1 MQARRKPFR
10 VETMDRV
17 TGRLNGNTHGLQ
29 HVLHAHPAHHDEV
42 MAELRA
48 LRSMVKP
55 AEQVTQQMIDAYK
68 AQIAEAAKLKGELD
82 LIHEAI
88 NKTKRE
94 IATVHI
100 TGFEGP
106 EMARVTNELDAIVG
120 GTETATE
127 QILSAVED
135 IDQMASTL
143 IARLKD
149 DQDQALVHD
158 MQERVVKI
166 FEACNFQDLT
176 GQRITK
182 VVSTLKFIET
192 HIVRMMEIWGGLEAF
207 KDIEAET
214 IAAREGDARLL
225 NGPKLEGEAGHAS
238 QDDIDSL
245 FA

>member
-1 MQARRKPFR
+1 MQSRRKPYR

-17 TGRLNGNTHGLQ
+17 QGNANWRVNGHALNGHNHS
-29 HVLHAHPAHHDEV
+29 HHDEI
-42 MAELRA
+42 MTELRA
-48 LRSMVKP
+48 LRSLVKP
-55 AEQVTQQMIDAYK
+55 TEQVTQQMIDAYK
-68 AQIAEAAKLKGELD
+68 AQITEAAKLKGELD
-82 LIHEAI
+82 LIQDAI
-88 NKTKRE
+88 NQTKQE
-94 IATVHI
+94 IATLHI

-120 GTETATE
+120 GTERATE
-127 QILSAVED
+127 TILTGAED

-149 DQDQALVHD
+149 EQNQALAQD
-158 MQERVVKI
+158 IQDRVIKI

-182 VVSTLKFIET
+182 VVATLKFIET
-192 HIVRMMEIWGGLEAF
+192 HIVRMMEIWGGMEAF
-207 KDIEAET
+207 KDIEAEG
-214 IAAREGDARLL
+214 ILAREGDAKLL
-225 NGPKLEGEAGHAS
+225 NGPKIEGETGHAS

>member
-1 MQARRKPFR
+1 MQPRRKPFR

-17 TGRLNGNTHGLQ
+17 TGRVNG
-29 HVLHAHPAHHDEV
+29 HAHSHHHANHDEI
-42 MAELRA
+42 MTELRA
-48 LRSMVKP
+48 LRSLVKP
-55 AEQVTQQMIDAYK
+55 TEQVTQQMIDAYK
-68 AQIAEAAKLKGELD
+68 AQITEAAKLKGELD

-88 NKTKRE
+88 NKTKQE

-120 GTETATE
+120 GTEVATE

-135 IDQMASTL
+135 IDQMANTL
-143 IARLKD
+143 LARLKD
-149 DQDQALVHD
+149 EQNQALAQD
-158 MQERVVKI
+158 MQDRVVKI

-182 VVSTLKFIET
+182 VVATLKFIET
-192 HIVRMMEIWGGLEAF
+192 HIVKMMEIWGGLEAF
-207 KDIEAET
+207 KDIEVEA
-214 IAAREGDARLL
+214 IAAREGDAALI
-225 NGPKLEGEAGHAS
+225 NGPKIEGEAGHAS